1 MNRRDKLPKDLE
13 PLAAEL
19 RAAKTERGFEV
30 VSHDRIV
37 SVLMTIF
44 PFDSQLVDTERRR
57 VLIAA
62 IGKLAESGP
71 ISRNSLEA
79 SIRRE
84 EAVALKEPLR
94 AFLLASNLSITLFG
108 RVRPARFSGG
118 IALMRHLP
126 RKILDGRAD
135 QDAGIA
141 EKDRLVL
148 NYMGVVTRVRA
159 RSPAHA
165 LELALNRLDFVR
177 GVWNFAHVRPT
188 IWQSTSDP
196 TTPIARVRFSRIHTL
211 HTPDG
216 QLATSTFWFNP
227 EYRKLSFT
235 SLPDREWNRMQK
247 MLRSVQQRIPRIQ
260 YREEL
265 ERAFVHYGRA
275 LDATDMESAFLK
287 LWSILEFISG
297 AGGERYDT
305 MLGRAAFLFQPDKV
319 TSYVLE
325 HLRYQ
330 RNEIAHLGTPQ
341 QELRSLVFQL
351 KLFVEQMLA
360 FHLSMGRHFESLDE
374 AGRFMDLHQAAGAL
388 RRRVE
393 LIEKALKFR
402 RQ

>member
-1 MNRRDKLPKDLE
+1 
-13 PLAAEL
+13 
-19 RAAKTERGFEV
+19 
-30 VSHDRIV
+30 
-37 SVLMTIF
+37 
-44 PFDSQLVDTERRR
+44 
-57 VLIAA
+57 
-62 IGKLAESGP
+62 
-71 ISRNSLEA
+71 
-79 SIRRE
+79 
-84 EAVALKEPLR
+84 
-94 AFLLASNLSITLFG
+94 
-108 RVRPARFSGG
+108 
-118 IALMRHLP
+118 
-126 RKILDGRAD
+126 
-135 QDAGIA
+135 
-141 EKDRLVL
+141 
-148 NYMGVVTRVRA
+148 
-159 RSPAHA
+159 
-165 LELALNRLDFVR
+165 
-177 GVWNFAHVRPT
+177 
-188 IWQSTSDP
+188 
-196 TTPIARVRFSRIHTL
+196 
-211 HTPDG
+211 
-216 QLATSTFWFNP
+216 
-227 EYRKLSFT
+227 
-235 SLPDREWNRMQK
+235 MQK